1 MQATNVGGGGGHDD
15 GSRVRLLK
23 IPRAAPQIEEYG
35 FRLTR
40 SKWDPYP
47 WVSEVAAGTPASLCG
62 LKTGDCILKVNGV
75 DIVGMR
81 IADVAQIVKSQKDAV
96 TFLCWN
102 SDCETDC
109 DENSI
114 CCVPM
119 PTSLKRLGVI
129 VESILRV
136 IECPV
141 CNVTITP
148 PVMQCQNGHL
158 LCLDCRIRSE
168 KCPMCRGFFTPI
180 RSGVAEE
187 IYSIIAGAFEH
198 CQRDGKLRHQIF
210 GEMSLIKTKPNSED
224 CICRESLKQ
233 RKSLLPKN
241 KILSKLLQAKAGS
254 LENLFQCNAAKLL
267 RAEATESFNVMPLE
281 EGCNEK
287 GLEPRLTRTS
297 MLKCTNDLQ
306 QQQQEEQ
313 AASDERNAKLQ
324 ADTNRDSNHNCNEAD
339 SLGQQDI
346 VQRGADMP
354 LVGGQNTVMAANA
367 PSVVNE
373 LWTDPPV
380 KTQSKSFAFA
390 CPTRTSS
397 SASGARIAS

>member
-1 MQATNVGGGGGHDD
+1 MQGANVGADVD
-15 GSRVRLLK
+15 EDQASSVRLLK

-47 WVSEVAAGTPASLCG
+47 WVSEVATGTPAWLCG
-62 LKTGDCILKVNGV
+62 LKTGDCILKVNDV
-75 DIVGMR
+75 DILGMR
-81 IADVAQIVKSQKDAV
+81 IADVAQIVKSQKDGV

-102 SDCETDC
+102 SDCKTDC

-119 PTSLKRLGVI
+119 PTTLKRLVII
-129 VESILRV
+129 VESILKV

-158 LCLDCRIRSE
+158 LCLECRIRSE
-168 KCPMCRGFFTPI
+168 KCPMCRGFFTPL

-187 IYSIIAGAFEH
+187 IYSIIAGAFEN
-198 CQRDGKLRHQIF
+198 CRAQGKLRHKIF
-210 GEMSLIKTKPNSED
+210 GKMALSKINNND
-224 CICRESLKQ
+224 HCICREPVKQ
-233 RKSLLPKN
+233 RKSLLPSN

-254 LENLFQCNAAKLL
+254 LENLFQYNSAKLL
-267 RAEATESFNVMPLE
+267 LVEPTDSFNVMPLE
-281 EGCNEK
+281 RPNEK
-287 GLEPRLTRTS
+287 ELEPRLTRTS

-306 QQQQEEQ
+306 QLQE
-313 AASDERNAKLQ
+313 AADERKAKLQ
-324 ADTNRDSNHNCNEAD
+324 ADTNCGSNHNCNEAD

-346 VQRGADMP
+346 VHGGGDLP
-354 LVGGQNTVMAANA
+354 LVGGQNTVMAATA
-367 PSVVNE
+367 PSIVNE
-373 LWTDPPV
+373 LWSDPPV
-380 KTQSKSFAFA
+380 KAQSKSFA
-390 CPTRTSS
+390 CPILTAPTS
-397 SASGARIAS
+397 GVRRV

>member
-1 MQATNVGGGGGHDD
+1 MRGSNVGADRDD
-15 GSRVRLLK
+15 DDDATIDDDPESSVRLLK
-23 IPRAAPQIEEYG
+23 IPRAAPQIEEFG

-75 DIVGMR
+75 DILGKR
-81 IADVAQIVKSQKDAV
+81 ISDVAQIVKSQKDGV

-102 SDCETDC
+102 SNCKTDC
-109 DENSI
+109 DESSI

-119 PTSLKRLGVI
+119 PTTLKRLVII
-129 VESILRV
+129 VESILKL

-141 CNVTITP
+141 CNATITP
-148 PVMQCQNGHL
+148 PVMQCQSGHL
-158 LCLDCRIRSE
+158 LCLECRIRSE

-187 IYSIIAGAFEH
+187 IYSIIAAAFED
-198 CQRDGKLRHQIF
+198 CRREGKMRQKIF
-210 GEMSLIKTKPNSED
+210 GRMALIKATSNEHS
-224 CICRESLKQ
+224 ICPEPLKQ
-233 RKSLLPKN
+233 RKSVRPTN
-241 KILSKLLQAKAGS
+241 KILTKLLQAKTGS
-254 LENLFQCNAAKLL
+254 LENLFQCSSAKLL
-267 RAEATESFNVMPLE
+267 HAEAISGFNVMPLE
-281 EGCNEK
+281 GQSNEK

-306 QQQQEEQ
+306 QLQQ
-313 AASDERNAKLQ
+313 AADERNAKLQ
-324 ADTNRDSNHNCNEAD
+324 SDTNCGSNHNGQETD

-346 VQRGADMP
+346 VQRDGDLP
-354 LVGGQNTVMAANA
+354 PIGGQNTAMAATA

-380 KTQSKSFAFA
+380 KAQSKCFS
-390 CPTRTSS
+390 CPSLTPPTS
-397 SASGARIAS
+397 GGRRG